1 MDKNDLNKLGLS
13 GEKLSEIEEGLK
25 DIKIR
30 TSEFVKEHPLTSIAI
45 AAGVGY
51 LIAKLLSGRRS

>member
-1 MDKNDLNKLGLS
+1 MEFIMDQKENAQSQLTELEDRLK
-13 GEKLSEIEEGLK
+13 EIK
-25 DIKIR
+25 DR

-51 LIAKLLSGRRS
+51 IIAKLLSGRRS